1 MNDRCIECFDYLIK
15 IDEEAAKSIVKSF
28 KISGKEKLYLQIYLR
43 LVEEIRE
50 IMKISGA
57 RDIVVDTPVNIISF
71 ERLPYSIISRLINR
85 PYLSAVVALLQDS
98 QKRRIIA
105 LRSMAALLS
114 EIWVI
119 SKIIDAVNG
128 YTIGGSWMITKGG
141 NTPFAYISSRRSG
154 MDYTI
159 FYQLNLYQKSSD
171 QKGRYEKFRPF
182 NTRNGLKTFLA
193 IDIVVFKGKKY
204 YVDFAE
210 MERLAT
216 GGEKP
221 SLLLE
226 VKLGIPYIRNWRD
239 VVRQMEDYLEI
250 VRPYNIALALI
261 GKTSSTL
268 KQKLKELGIEIF
280 DNLLIEENQ
289 RRFKNY
295 ITTALGE
302 INM

>member
-57 RDIVVDTPVNIISF
+57 RDIVVDAPVNIISF

-159 FYQLNLYQKSSD
+159 FYQLNLYQTSSD

-204 YVDFAE
+204 YVNFAE

-239 VVRQMEDYLEI
+239 VVQQMEDYLEI
-250 VRPYNIALALI
+250 VRPYNIALASI
-261 GKTSSTL
+261 GKASSTL